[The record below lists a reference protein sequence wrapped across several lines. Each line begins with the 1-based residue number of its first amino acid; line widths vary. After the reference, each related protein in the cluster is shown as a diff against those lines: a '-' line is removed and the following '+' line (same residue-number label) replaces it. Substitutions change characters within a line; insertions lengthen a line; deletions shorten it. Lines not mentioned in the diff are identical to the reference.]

1 MTTRSLIRFAVGTA
15 ALSLFVM
22 FALSGSVNSAGPAG
36 KGDKSAPTAP
46 TNLTVTSISET
57 TVTMVWN
64 ASTDNSGKFSYRV
77 QINNLNSAYN
87 VLATV
92 SQTQTTYTA
101 KFLSPN
107 SAYSFVVYAV
117 DGSNNR
123 SANSNTAGASTL
135 PDNTG
140 PTAPV
145 LEAVAIAPSQV
156 QLFWSKSTD
165 NVANNCCNY
174 AFKINGSPL
183 TQHINWAYSP
193 DKPDKHSVIIRHLS
207 PATNYNFTVA
217 VSDYSG
223 GNTTNSNTANAT
235 TPASNDTTP
244 PTVPTNLRMVN
255 TNGCAEVWLGWNEA
269 SDETDP
275 QDKVEYEIYVNGVL
289 SPLPVSAGVDVDFV
303 YGTIH
308 GENEFFI
315 RAVDRTGN
323 SSAPSK
329 PIKLFLWPC

>member
-1 MTTRSLIRFAVGTA
+1 MTTRRLTRFAVGTA

-22 FALSGSVNSAGPAG
+22 FALSVSVNSAG
-36 KGDKSAPTAP
+36 KGDRSAPTVP
-46 TNLTVTSISET
+46 SNLTVTSISET
-57 TVTMVWN
+57 TVTLVWN
-64 ASTDNSGKFSYRV
+64 ASTDNSGKLSYRV
-77 QINNLNSAYN
+77 QISSLNSAYN
-87 VLATV
+87 SLATV

-107 SAYSFVVYAV
+107 SPYSFAVYAV
-117 DGSNNR
+117 DGNGNR
-123 SANSNTAGASTL
+123 SANSNSVGASTL
-135 PDNTG
+135 PDTTG
-140 PTAPV
+140 PTAPA
-145 LEAVAIAPSQV
+145 LEAIAIAPSQV
-156 QLFWSKSTD
+156 QLFWTKSTD

-174 AFKINGSPL
+174 AFKMNGSAL
-183 TQHINWAYSP
+183 TQHINWAYSEA
-193 DKPDKHSVIIRHLS
+193 KPDKLSVIIRHLS
-207 PATNYNFTVA
+207 PGTNYNFTVA

-235 TPASNDTTP
+235 TPPSNDAIA

-269 SDETDP
+269 TDETDS

-289 SPLPVSAGVDVDFV
+289 SPLPVSAGVDLDFV

-315 RAVDRTGN
+315 KAVDRTGN
-323 SSAPSK
+323 SSAPSQA
-329 PIKLFLWPC
+329 IKLFLWPC

>member
-1 MTTRSLIRFAVGTA
+1 MTTRRLTRFAVGTA
-15 ALSLFVM
+15 ALSLFAM
-22 FALSGSVNSAGPAG
+22 FALSVSVSSAGPAG
-36 KGDKSAPTAP
+36 KGDRSAPTVP
-46 TNLTVTSISET
+46 GNLTVTSISET
-57 TVTMVWN
+57 TVTLVWN

-77 QINNLNSAYN
+77 QINSLNNAYN
-87 VLATV
+87 SIATV

-101 KFLSPN
+101 KYLSPN
-107 SAYSFVVYAV
+107 SPYSFAVYAV
-117 DGSNNR
+117 DGNGNR
-123 SANSNTAGASTL
+123 SANSNSVGASTL
-135 PDNTG
+135 PDTTG

-145 LEAVAIAPSQV
+145 LEAIAIAPSQV
-156 QLFWSKSTD
+156 QLFWTKSTD

-174 AFKINGSPL
+174 AFKMNGAAL
-183 TQHINWAYSP
+183 TQHINWAYSEA
-193 DKPDKHSVIIRHLS
+193 KPDKLSVIIRHLS
-207 PATNYNFTVA
+207 PGTNYNFTVA

-235 TPASNDTTP
+235 TPPSNDATP
-244 PTVPTNLRMVN
+244 PSVPTDLRMVN

-269 SDETDP
+269 SDETDS

-308 GENEFFI
+308 GENEFYI
-315 RAVDRTGN
+315 KAVDRTGN

-329 PIKLFLWPC
+329 AIKLFLWPC

>member
-1 MTTRSLIRFAVGTA
+1 MTTRRLTRFAVGTA
-15 ALSLFVM
+15 ALSLLVM
-22 FALSGSVNSAGPAG
+22 FALSVSVSSAG
-36 KGDKSAPTAP
+36 KGDRSAPTAP
-46 TNLTVTSISET
+46 TNLTVTGISET
-57 TVTMVWN
+57 TVTLVWN

-77 QINNLNSAYN
+77 QINSLNSAYN
-87 VLATV
+87 TLATV

-107 SAYSFVVYAV
+107 SSYSFAVYAV
-117 DGSNNR
+117 DGNGNR
-123 SANSNTAGASTL
+123 SANSNSVGVSTL
-135 PDNTG
+135 PDTTG
-140 PTAPV
+140 PSAPV
-145 LEAVAIAPSQV
+145 LEAIAIAPSQV

-174 AFKINGSPL
+174 AFTMNGAAL
-183 TQHINWAYSP
+183 TQHVNWAYSEA
-193 DKPDKHSVIIRHLS
+193 KPDKLSVIIRHLS

-244 PTVPTNLRMVN
+244 PSVPTNLRMAG
-255 TNGCAEVWLGWNEA
+255 TNGCAEVWLGWNQA
-269 SDETDP
+269 TDETDS
-275 QDKVEYEIYVNGVL
+275 QEKVEYEIYVNGVL
-289 SPLPVSAGVDVDFV
+289 SPLPVSAGVDIDFV

-315 RAVDRTGN
+315 KAVDRTGN
-323 SSAPSK
+323 SSAPSQS
-329 PIKLFLWPC
+329 IKLFLWPC